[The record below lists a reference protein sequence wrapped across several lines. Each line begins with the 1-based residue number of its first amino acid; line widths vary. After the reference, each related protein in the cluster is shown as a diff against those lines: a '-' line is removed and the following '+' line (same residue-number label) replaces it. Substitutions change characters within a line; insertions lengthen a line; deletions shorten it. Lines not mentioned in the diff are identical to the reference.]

1 MKLINMLVFALL
13 LCGSAWA
20 ETDCRSY
27 FRSTDSINIYTTC
40 LNVERLANALEE
52 IARKM
57 PEPTNLPTAP
67 QPPESTWKNTDTK
80 E

>member
-1 MKLINMLVFALL
+1 MRTLTMLVFALL

-20 ETDCRSY
+20 EDCSKGY
-27 FRSTDSINIYTTC
+27 YVSTPYEICRI
-40 LNVERLANALEE
+40 ANALEE

-67 QPPESTWKNTDTK
+67 QSPEASWTKDST